1 MEGRI
6 VDRRPRPTFKES
18 HAPPPW
24 LRVVLYVVIPAA
36 VLGYTAY
43 QLDGAAGLGV
53 GALIVAVILL
63 CGALSLE
70 ISAPLYGN
78 IKVSG
83 GVLSVGRRAVPV
95 SALDLSTLSVAETAE
110 IYAVF
115 GSGNLKS
122 NPMWLR
128 ETVAVRGNHGGRPIS
143 VMVRTNR
150 RDELVAALRATAVIA
165 PHGHGLA
172 QPHRIALEVA

>member
-1 MEGRI
+1 MTPSSLMSSFE
-6 VDRRPRPTFKES
+6 RPAFKES

-36 VLGYTAY
+36 VLGYFTY
-43 QLDGAAGLGV
+43 QLDGAAGLSV

-63 CGALSLE
+63 CSALPLE
-70 ISAPLYGN
+70 LSAPLYGN

-83 GVLSVGRRAVPV
+83 GVLSIGRRTVPV
-95 SALDLSTLSVAETAE
+95 SALDMSTLSFAET
-110 IYAVF
+110 YVTF

-128 ETVAVRGNHGGRPIS
+128 ETVTVRGDHGGRPIS

-150 RDELVAALRATAVIA
+150 RDELVAALRAAAART
-165 PHGHGLA
+165 
-172 QPHRIALEVA
+172 